1 MKVFVFLVAS
11 ILCNFTSIA
20 SADIH
25 NLKDTY
31 HIGQSVRATVTAYT
45 DSPRENMGPGKP
57 VGTAI
62 GTKIR
67 PGIVAVSRDL
77 LKAGWTY
84 GKKVYIEDLGVF
96 IIEDTMSPR
105 FSKRIDIAVQD
116 MHHAKRIG
124 KRPGKTV
131 VLLHPKDAAPSGR
144 MYSGSPGGS
153 DDES

>member
-1 MKVFVFLVAS
+1 MKVFVFVVAS
-11 ILCNFTSIA
+11 IFCCLTSIA

-31 HIGQSVRATVTAYT
+31 HIGQSIRATVTAYT
-45 DSPRENMGPGKP
+45 DDPRENMGHGKP

-84 GKKVYIEDLGVF
+84 GKKVYIEGLGVF

-105 FSKRIDIAVQD
+105 FSKRIDIAVSD
-116 MHHAKRIG
+116 LHHAKKIG

-131 VLLHPKDAAPSGR
+131 VLLHPKDDATAGR
-144 MYSGSPGGS
+144 MYSGTPGGA